1 MMEISD
7 METVDVLTP
16 EELKAALECW
26 TEGPEQPHVKF
37 VPSLLSNPHNKS
49 HKIKVNM
56 NVKFKKLLPGAV
68 LPKKATDGSAAYDL
82 YVPRDIIIKPGRQV
96 IPLGFAMEM
105 EPGHEALVD
114 PRSGFSSKG
123 MEGYEILHVAVHPL
137 HFGNV
142 CTFAKDDKSVD
153 PLATVKK
160 YIALEPERFDCDII
174 EGKIDSDFRDGTG
187 VIVHNRDTRTFLVK
201 AGTRIA
207 QMTFHKVEDV
217 EWEQVE
223 ELSESDRKG
232 GFGHTGTN

>member
-7 METVDVLTP
+7 MVTVDDLTP
-16 EELKAALECW
+16 EELKAVLEYY
-26 TEGPEQPHVKF
+26 TEGPEQPYVKY
-37 VPSLLSNPHNKS
+37 VPSQLSDAENLPEN
-49 HKIKVNM
+49 KVNM
-56 NVKFKKLLPGAV
+56 NVKFKKLLPGAL
-68 LPKKATDGSAAYDL
+68 LPKKATGGSAAYDL
-82 YVPRDIIIKPGRQV
+82 YVPEDIIIKPGRQV

-105 EPGHEALVD
+105 EPGHEALID

-123 MEGYEILHVAVHPL
+123 MEGYEMLYVAVHPL
-137 HFGNV
+137 HSGNV
-142 CTFAKDDKSVD
+142 RTFAKDEKSVD
-153 PLATVKK
+153 PLAIVKK
-160 YIALEPERFDCDII
+160 YIALEPERFDCDVI
-174 EGKIDSDFRDGTG
+174 EGKIDGDYRDGVG
-187 VIVHNRDTRTFLVK
+187 VIVHNRDTRIFLIK